1 LTRKRCA
8 AGEIVTA
15 WEPEYPNDTALAY
28 KRGFLAGCEMG
39 GLTALPDDLLS
50 HAIDRALGASWPALQ
65 AGKAFAEVFFGLGKR
80 AKVRN
85 GGLLNPGAYLLATF
99 EAELG
104 KHKGNL

>member
-1 LTRKRCA
+1 M
-8 AGEIVTA
+8 A
-15 WEPEYPNDTALAY
+15 WEPGYPNFTALSY

-50 HAIDRALGASWPALQ
+50 HAIDRALGAGWPALQ
-65 AGKAFAEVFFGLGKR
+65 AGKAFAAVYWAVGGR
-80 AKVRN
+80 ASVRT
-85 GGLLNPGAYLLATF
+85 GRILSVQAYLLAAF

>member
-1 LTRKRCA
+1 MENEEKC
-8 AGEIVTA
+8 GESV
-15 WEPEYPNDTALAY
+15 EKFDPSYPNDTALAY

-65 AGKAFAEVFFGLGKR
+65 AGKAFAVVFFGLGKR
-80 AKVRN
+80 RKARD
-85 GGLLNPGAYLLATF
+85 GGLLNPGAYLLAAF
-99 EAELG
+99 ESELG